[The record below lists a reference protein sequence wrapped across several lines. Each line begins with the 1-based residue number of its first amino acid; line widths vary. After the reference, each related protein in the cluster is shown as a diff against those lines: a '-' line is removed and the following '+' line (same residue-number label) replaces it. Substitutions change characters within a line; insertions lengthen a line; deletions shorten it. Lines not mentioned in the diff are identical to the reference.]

1 MRIAT
6 LIATVVLGAGVLSA
20 QSLGDAARQERI
32 RRAGLEKHSQLL
44 TNEDLSR
51 EKILPATASESAVR
65 APQAVPPQAAN
76 AVPAPAAPVA
86 HRPVRA
92 ATPQARP
99 QWETETQ
106 EVSLGEYAR
115 EVRAARARRAARA
128 QEEQTVSANPSAP
141 SVAAP
146 AAPEQRPW
154 AKDDS
159 PVPAWTAHE
168 QPGFSL
174 GEYARAQRALRR
186 KDVPIQLTLDA
197 KATPA
202 PAAAPP
208 RSLTAQ
214 QVRKN
219 SPAPAP
225 AAPAAIPV
233 AALRVQKGDSLW
245 KLSRAHLGEG
255 RLWPAIW
262 AANPQVRNPHR
273 IRPGQALS
281 RPSEMQVAKARQG
294 DSGMV
299 AMAKLASAPQPK
311 ASRTRTVGFEPG
323 SGPSLRANPSPV
335 AAPAG
340 LVRPARRA
348 AVSSDGKPI
357 RARAGNA
364 SQRGDAARPVFP
376 HAPGS

>member
-65 APQAVPPQAAN
+65 APQAATPQAAN
-76 AVPAPAAPVA
+76 AAPAAPVER
-86 HRPVRA
+86 RPVRA

-115 EVRAARARRAARA
+115 AVRAERARRAARV
-128 QEEQTVSANPSAP
+128 QEEPTASANTSAP

-208 RSLTAQ
+208 RSLAAQ

-219 SPAPAP
+219 SPAHATTAP
-225 AAPAAIPV
+225 AADPG

-255 RLWPAIW
+255 RLWPALW
-262 AANPQVRNPHR
+262 AANPQVRNPHM

-281 RPSEMQVAKARQG
+281 RPSEMEVAKARQG
-294 DSGMV
+294 DSEMV

-311 ASRTRTVGFEPG
+311 ASRTRTVGFEPV
-323 SGPSLRANPSPV
+323 SSPSFRAIPSPV

-340 LVRPARRA
+340 LVPSARRA

-364 SQRGDAARPVFP
+364 SHPRDAARLVFP